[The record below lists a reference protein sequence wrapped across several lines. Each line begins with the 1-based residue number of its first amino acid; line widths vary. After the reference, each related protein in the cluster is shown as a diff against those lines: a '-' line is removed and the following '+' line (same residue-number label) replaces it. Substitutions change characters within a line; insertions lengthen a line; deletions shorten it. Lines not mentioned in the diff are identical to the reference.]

1 MGCCGTVVS
10 VFIVGAI
17 FAAIGIVALALGAS
31 YSSVFCSGVCDAGC
45 RGIFDINSAG
55 DMSCDN
61 CFSLSTSGCTDV
73 RVTNAACSILLRFQV
88 SLITLW
94 PKLIPQ
100 SKVTVPIAVDAE
112 IRA

>member
-1 MGCCGTVVS
+1 VHRIQVCSALVYATLAV
-10 VFIVGAI
+10 
-17 FAAIGIVALALGAS
+17 AAYLTLIAP
-31 YSSVFCSGVCDAGC
+31 
-45 RGIFDINSAG
+45 G